1 MTLEQIRKA
10 IMASE
15 SKPAIKSK
23 SLWGSALAFIGLG
36 AEILNT
42 VAASGVVPPH
52 TGLVLVLIGNLL
64 SVFGRLSPE
73 IKPIEG
79 FVVQK

>member
-1 MTLEQIRKA
+1 
-10 IMASE
+10 MAAE

-23 SLWGSALAFIGLG
+23 SLWGSILG
-36 AEILNT
+36 IVGVTAEVLNT
-42 VAASGVVPPH
+42 VASSGVVPPH

-64 SVFGRLSPE
+64 NVFGRLNPD

-79 FVVQK
+79 VVVQK